1 MYEGFFFIYRGKYCF
16 TFKKGRALFDT
27 FNCRFVKHSLR
38 RLWRD
43 VFLQKAYGCPADAW
57 KRRDECLYEAEEDET
72 ERSSLNIESPRASST
87 SHVGI
92 LDTESKDQ
100 DWSRGLICNCVPP
113 LSRGRYLGGN
123 HTVLGRRGGS
133 KWELPPCSSENRGL
147 LSVRSPI
154 SVSLWVVLQWDP
166 EFGWEEPVIYK

>member
-1 MYEGFFFIYRGKYCF
+1 MYEVFFFLIYRGKYCF
-16 TFKKGRALFDT
+16 TFKKGRALFVT
-27 FNCRFVKHSLR
+27 FNCRFVKHSLK

-43 VFLQKAYGCPADAW
+43 VFPQKAQQMHEREGMNAST
-57 KRRDECLYEAEEDET
+57 KAEEDET
-72 ERSSLNIESPRASST
+72 ERSSLNIESSRASST

-100 DWSRGLICNCVPP
+100 DWSRGLIRNCVPP

-123 HTVLGRRGGS
+123 HTVLGTRGGS
-133 KWELPPCSSENRGL
+133 KWELPPCSSENSGL
-147 LSVRSPI
+147 LSVRSSI
-154 SVSLWVVLQWDP
+154 SGSLWVVLQWDP